1 MISRKEEEEEEK
13 KRKKVSFIIDR
24 RFDDAH
30 TPLDERQKGDSVICH
45 FFFPRNWR
53 LKSLCTE
60 MRSKGSGWSSTV
72 IRLNEAS
79 REGKFYRDTEQ
90 SMILHGIISGFERE
104 KIIAPV
110 EQIKFLTNAL
120 NTLALYCS
128 FNPVSC
134 FPANPCESLMNSYDS
149 GRENWLESSLT
160 SRRNSL

>member
-1 MISRKEEEEEEK
+1 M
-13 KRKKVSFIIDR
+13 
-24 RFDDAH
+24 
-30 TPLDERQKGDSVICH
+30 
-45 FFFPRNWR
+45 
-53 LKSLCTE
+53 
-60 MRSKGSGWSSTV
+60 